1 MHGEAVATVLF
12 LAGTIVL
19 DCGGAVPLDDDE
31 PELDDVSVHGGTIS
45 VVIELFC
52 GTTSV
57 FC

>member
-1 MHGEAVATVLF
+1 VHGEAVATVLF
-12 LAGTIVL
+12 LAGTMVL
-19 DCGGAVPLDDDE
+19 DCGGEVPLDDE

-45 VVIELFC
+45 VVIALFA